1 MVCPFPGMDPYLEH
15 PDVWHSF
22 HTRLVVQLANQITEL
37 LPDDYYVSVE
47 DRAVIAIE
55 GGDKTWSRPDLGV
68 VDERP
73 ASEAISGS
81 VATAIVGSLQ
91 VQVPVPEMIEER
103 FLEIREGDES
113 GRLVTSVEVLSPSNK
128 LSGDDR
134 GDYIVKRSEV
144 LGHRTSLVEIDL
156 LRAGDPMPLASP
168 VARKDYSV
176 LVARGWERPDA
187 VLIPFAVSD
196 PAPDFPVPLSKG
208 DADLSI
214 ALGDAIHRVYE
225 LGRYWKRITYS
236 LPPTPRLKADTAGW
250 AEALLAEKGLR

>member
-1 MVCPFPGMDPYLEH
+1 MECPFPGMDPYLEH

-73 ASEAISGS
+73 FA
-81 VATAIVGSLQ
+81 ATDGGVVTAVVGSLH
-91 VQVPVPEMIEER
+91 VQVPVPDMVEER

-156 LRAGDPMPLASP
+156 LRSGEPLPLTSP

-187 VLIPFAVSD
+187 LLIPFAVSD
-196 PAPDFPVPLSKG
+196 PAPDFPLPLSKG
-208 DADLSI
+208 DPDLSV
-214 ALGDAIHRVYE
+214 ALGEAIHLVYE
-225 LGRYWKRITYS
+225 LGRYWKRIKYS
-236 LPPTPRLKADTAGW
+236 LPPTPSLRLESAAW
-250 AEALLAEKGLR
+250 AESLLHDKGLR